1 MTTEQAALE
10 QLKETAFRA
19 FNQNQLGLAAS
30 SIQKVFA
37 QSPSDAQARVL
48 AGLIEIRRSCFPE
61 AEIHLQAA
69 IELDP
74 ENVEGLIVFS
84 KLLVS
89 RKRLPEAIPLAEAA
103 VLVQPQDPE
112 LWCHLGSLLN
122 FAKRTDDAIIVFS
135 KAVAAD
141 PTHAKSRGLL
151 ATALRDAGHE
161 HAAIDAYSEL
171 VKVDSRN
178 SSGWMNLARL
188 YLAHGRFAESIAA
201 SDKVLK
207 YDKNNPTAHLMKA
220 LGLSESQR
228 GGEAEP
234 HLRQA
239 IKLNPE
245 DGLAKA
251 ALGYWFQEEG
261 KFDESLE
268 MIDDALRLLPNHGFA
283 YYNLFRARKATKVEP
298 AFIEDL
304 RTRALAPDLHIR
316 DKTYMNYALG
326 KAYEDLKEFE
336 ASIHHYSEGN
346 KYAYEIWLGNRPWER
361 NDYHDRFTRTIETF
375 TQPKLEELASEGID
389 TDLPLMIVGMMR
401 SGTSLLEQILSSHPD
416 VVGAGE
422 LPFWHDY
429 EEEAYGDN
437 HVPTAPRI
445 RKLGERYLADLK
457 KLGPKAKRITDKL
470 PHNYAMLGLI
480 HTAFPKAKIIHVK
493 RSPADN
499 CLSIYTTAYQRPPVF
514 AHDRD
519 NIVFAYKQYQ
529 RIIAHWREVLPPEN
543 FMEIQYEDLIADRD
557 NLTRKL
563 IEFSGLPW
571 NDACLHH
578 EKNERAVRTPSLW
591 QVRQPIYTT
600 SIARWKRYEPWIPE
614 FTALLE
620 ESERQ

>member
-1 MTTEQAALE
+1 MGLDGYG
-10 QLKETAFRA
+10 
-19 FNQNQLGLAAS
+19 QLGLAFLKRGDVFNAEKQVALSLAS
-30 SIQKVFA
+30 GIVSTEIFA
-37 QSPSDAQARVL
+37 L
-48 AGLIEIRRSCFPE
+48 AGMTYYQMRDLTRAEEFFQRALEI
-61 AEIHLQAA
+61 
-69 IELDP
+69 DP
-74 ENVEGLIVFS
+74 ENVEALIVFG
-84 KLLVS
+84 KLLAS
-89 RKRLPEAIPLAEAA
+89 SKRLPEAIPLAEAA

-422 LPFWHDY
+422 LPFWHDF

-437 HVPTAPRI
+437 HIPTAPRI

>member
-1 MTTEQAALE
+1 MTHQAELD
-10 QLKETAFRA
+10 QLKEAAFRA
-19 FNQNQLGLAAS
+19 LNQNQVGLAAS
-30 SIQKVFA
+30 TIQKVLVQTPDDS
-37 QSPSDAQARVL
+37 QSLVL
-48 AGLIEIRRSCFPE
+48 AGIIEIRRSCFPE
-61 AEIHLQAA
+61 AEIFLQKAL
-69 IELDP
+69 EKDP
-74 ENVEGLIVFS
+74 ENIEGLIVLS
-84 KLLVS
+84 KLFVS
-89 RKRLPEAIPLAEAA
+89 RKRLLEAIPLAEAA

-112 LWCHLGSLLN
+112 LWCHLGTLLN
-122 FAKRTDDAIIVFS
+122 FAKRSDDAIIVFS

-151 ATALRDAGHE
+151 ATALRDAGNE
-161 HAAIDAYSEL
+161 HAAIDAYGEL

-228 GGEAEP
+228 GSEAEP
-234 HLRQA
+234 HLRLA

-346 KYAYEIWLGNRPWER
+346 RHAYEIWLGNRPWER
-361 NDYHDRFTRTIETF
+361 NDYRDRFSRTIETF
-375 TQPKLEELASEGID
+375 TQPKLEELAAEGID

-416 VVGAGE
+416 VIGAGE
-422 LPFWHDY
+422 LPFWHDF
-429 EEEAYGDN
+429 EAEAYGDN

-480 HTAFPKAKIIHVK
+480 HTSFPKAKIIHVK

-499 CLSIYTTAYQRPPVF
+499 CLSIFTTAYQRPPVF

-600 SIARWKRYEPWIPE
+600 SIARWKRFEPWIPE
-614 FTALLE
+614 FTALL
-620 ESERQ
+620 

>member
-1 MTTEQAALE
+1 MTHQAELD
-10 QLKETAFRA
+10 QLKEAAFRA
-19 FNQNQLGLAAS
+19 LNQNQVGLAAS
-30 SIQKVFA
+30 TIQKVLVQTPDDS
-37 QSPSDAQARVL
+37 QSLVL
-48 AGLIEIRRSCFPE
+48 AGIIEIRRSCFPE
-61 AEIHLQAA
+61 AEIFLQKAL
-69 IELDP
+69 EKDP
-74 ENVEGLIVFS
+74 ENIEGLIVLS
-84 KLLVS
+84 KLFVS
-89 RKRLPEAIPLAEAA
+89 RKRLLEAIPLAEAA

-112 LWCHLGSLLN
+112 LWCHLGTLLN
-122 FAKRTDDAIIVFS
+122 FAKRSDDAIIVFS

-151 ATALRDAGHE
+151 ATALRDAGNE
-161 HAAIDAYSEL
+161 HAAIDAYGEL

-228 GGEAEP
+228 GSEAEP
-234 HLRQA
+234 HLRLA

-361 NDYHDRFTRTIETF
+361 NDYRDRFSRTMETF
-375 TQPKLEELASEGID
+375 TQPKLEELAAEGLD
-389 TDLPLMIVGMMR
+389 TELPLMIVGMMR

-416 VVGAGE
+416 VIGAGE
-422 LPFWHDY
+422 LPFWHDF

-499 CLSIYTTAYQRPPVF
+499 CLSIFTTAYQRPPVF

-600 SIARWKRYEPWIPE
+600 SIARWKRFEPWIPE

-620 ESERQ
+620 ESERK